1 MIAVVVPL
9 SSVFETVFTLCIN
22 EGKRLKKDSAQ
33 VKPIKLDTR
42 PLYAQTIEA
51 MMDLLANGG
60 LNAGDKL
67 PTEAELAQQLGISR
81 STLRVALGYLENR
94 GYISRRTGIGTFVA
108 APVLTHDPEGFLNPL
123 DRLETI
129 LEYAERS
136 GFEVSIFDRE
146 THLTG
151 AEDEAAVVL
160 GVSPEDQLVHWS
172 IVVAIKN
179 RRGAYLE
186 FHVPSGLVD
195 IDEIKIFEG
204 DLVDYLSS
212 IEEIKPVH
220 TQSRVFAEKADV
232 YLANKL
238 DIELNEPVL
247 YLQEIFFNSTGQ
259 TVAFAKNYFLTDI
272 FSFYLIR
279 KIST

>member
-1 MIAVVVPL
+1 L
-9 SSVFETVFTLCIN
+9 
-22 EGKRLKKDSAQ
+22 LKDTGQ

-51 MMDLLANGG
+51 MLELLTKGG

-67 PTEAELAQQLGISR
+67 PTEAKLAQQLGISR

-108 APVLTHDPEGFLNPL
+108 APVLSHDPEGFLNPL

-151 AEDEAAVVL
+151 AGDEAAVVL
-160 GVSPEDQLVHWS
+160 GVNPKDELVHWS

-186 FHVPSGLVD
+186 FHVPSDLVD
-195 IDEIKIFEG
+195 IEEIKTFEG

-212 IEEIKPVH
+212 VDELKPVH
-220 TQSRVFAEKADV
+220 TQSRVFAVRADSQI
-232 YLANKL
+232 ANKL
-238 DIELNEPVL
+238 GIELDAPIL

-279 KIST
+279 KISA